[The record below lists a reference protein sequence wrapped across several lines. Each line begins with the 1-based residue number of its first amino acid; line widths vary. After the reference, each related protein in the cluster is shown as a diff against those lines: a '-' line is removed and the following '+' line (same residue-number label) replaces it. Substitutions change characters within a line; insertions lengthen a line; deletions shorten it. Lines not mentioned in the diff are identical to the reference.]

1 MSYRHALGAFGA
13 AAVAL
18 LAPVALALPAA
29 ASPQLS
35 PAVSTAMQ
43 RDFGLDAAQA
53 QAKVDREN
61 AAAAA
66 DEALQRQ
73 LGASYVGSFVDR
85 SGALTVRTTDPA
97 AAGAI
102 TQAGARPVVQKNDPN
117 ATKAKLDKS
126 AKAAARSVG
135 AWYVDEQSGS
145 VVVETTKAADAQT
158 FIATS
163 GAAADGVQV
172 KQVAAEP
179 QLLYTLIG
187 GNAIQNSQG
196 RCSIGFSARSA
207 STGRSYVITAGHCT
221 QLGGTWT
228 GFNGV
233 TIGGVAASN
242 FPGTDYGAINVNST
256 ATWRPSGQV
265 AGLTTV
271 TGSTAAAVGAST
283 CRSGSTTG
291 VHCGT
296 IQAKNATVNYG
307 GGNIVNGLTQTNAC
321 AEPGDSG
328 GSFTSGA
335 QAQGMTSGGS
345 GNCTSGGTTFFQP
358 VNAALSRYGLTLVTG
373 A

>member
-1 MSYRHALGAFGA
+1 MSYRHALGTFGA

-18 LAPVALALPAA
+18 LAPLALATPAA
-29 ASPQLS
+29 ASSQLS

-53 QAKVDREN
+53 QAKADREN
-61 AAAAA
+61 AAART
-66 DEALQRQ
+66 DQALQKQ
-73 LGASYVGSFVDR
+73 LGASYSGSFVDQA
-85 SGALTVRTTDPA
+85 GVLTVRTTDPA
-97 AAGAI
+97 AANAI
-102 TQAGARPVVQKNDPN
+102 TQAGARPVVSKKDPN
-117 ATKAKLDKS
+117 ATKAKLDRS
-126 AKAAARSVG
+126 AKNAARSVG
-135 AWYVDEQSGS
+135 SWYVDEKTGS
-145 VVVETTKAADAQT
+145 VVVEATKAADAQA

-172 KQVAAEP
+172 KQVAQDPRPFA
-179 QLLYTLIG
+179 TLIG

-196 RCSIGFSARSA
+196 RCSIGFSARSSA
-207 STGRSYVITAGHCT
+207 TGNSYVITAGHCT

-233 TIGGVAASN
+233 TIGAVAASN
-242 FPGTDYGAINVNST
+242 FPSTDYGAIRVNST
-256 ATWRPSGQV
+256 TTWRPSGQV

-307 GGNIVNGLTQTNAC
+307 GGNIVNGLTQTSAC

-328 GSFTSGA
+328 GSFTSGS

-345 GNCTSGGTTFFQP
+345 GDCTVGGTTFFQP
-358 VNAALSRYGLTLVTG
+358 INAALSAYGLTLVTG